1 MILLWCS
8 LISTR
13 HPARSNLSISI
24 PNQSLFSLFTG
35 WEPLKEPRELT
46 YVEGETPRAW
56 KGSQGNVT
64 TAHNGTYMVDGDS
77 MSFNPPVS
85 SNPESV
91 WYTIDLAVPVPA
103 HRFGFFTPPRG
114 FRSDGIPFAQ
124 DAVPAYE
131 VSIAAEG
138 DPSWLEGAQPYKR
151 IGPLI
156 ANVAENFVARVQIEF
171 PRQYVRFR
179 ALQAEDLAVGF
190 GEGGQH

>member
-1 MILLWCS
+1 MV
-8 LISTR
+8 LIDFDSA
-13 HPARSNLSISI
+13 PGAIQPVYI
-24 PNQSLFSLFTG
+24 DPNQSLFSLFTG

-103 HRFGFFTPPRG
+103 HRFGFFTPPRASLRWHPLSRG
-114 FRSDGIPFAQ
+114 RRAGLRGVYRGGRRPELA
-124 DAVPAYE
+124 
-131 VSIAAEG
+131 
-138 DPSWLEGAQPYKR
+138 R
-151 IGPLI
+151 RGPTL
-156 ANVAENFVARVQIEF
+156 
-171 PRQYVRFR
+171 
-179 ALQAEDLAVGF
+179 
-190 GEGGQH
+190 